1 MTMEMLFFTVLNR
14 GKANAV
20 LHQAKEY
27 GAAGGTIFYGTGT
40 VQSKLMEKMGLTET
54 HKEILMISATD
65 QLCDDLH
72 KILSENLNFSKRNKG
87 IAFTIPFRRWKPK
100 DFEQGQEKTTNRME
114 PPYFCIMTI
123 IDKGRSRDCVK
134 AARAAGARGGTII
147 HGRGAGIPTDFYF
160 PLVIEPQKDIVM
172 IVTTKDKVTSIREK
186 IISDLELEKAGNGI
200 IFILPVIKTS
210 GLFENRLEER
220 KGVTP

>member
-1 MTMEMLFFTVLNR
+1 MEMLFFTVLNR

>member
-1 MTMEMLFFTVLNR
+1 MEMLFFTVLNR

-200 IFILPVIKTS
+200 IFILPVIKAS